1 MVQEADKYFDL
12 EFLDAAGE
20 MIYTAQG
27 IKAKN
32 LEHAREIV
40 MCFLSDFIDENSE
53 LLSHEETTIH

>member
-12 EFLDAAGE
+12 EFLDATGE

-40 MCFLSDFIDENSE
+40 LCFLSDFIDEDSE

>member
-40 MCFLSDFIDENSE
+40 MCFFRKEI
-53 LLSHEETTIH
+53 